1 MRQARQE
8 WRSQQAVFDIT
19 KLVFLDESGVATNL
33 SPLYGRAQKG
43 ERVYGDVPHGHWHTN
58 TFIGA
63 LRHDG
68 ITAPWLLDGPM
79 NGDAFLQYVSEVL
92 GPTLKAGDIVIADN
106 LSSHKV
112 AGVAEALAK
121 RGAKIIYLPAYS
133 PDLNPIENFFSKFKA
148 LLRKAGA
155 RTFDGLVA
163 SIAKILDSVTSCEC
177 FNYFSAAGYVHD

>member
-1 MRQARQE
+1 MRQAREQ
-8 WRSQQAVFDIT
+8 WHSQAASFDIT

-33 SPLYGRAQKG
+33 SPLYGRSPKG
-43 ERVYGDVPHGHWHTN
+43 ERVYGDVPHGHWHTS

-68 ITAPWLLDGPM
+68 ITAPRLLDGPI

-92 GPTLKAGDIVIADN
+92 GPTLKPGDIVIADN

-112 AGVAEALAK
+112 AGVAEALAR
-121 RGAKIIYLPAYS
+121 RGARIIYLPAYS

-148 LLRKAGA
+148 ALRKAGA
-155 RTFDGLVA
+155 RTFEGLVE
-163 SIAKILDSVTSCEC
+163 SIAKILDSVTAAEC
-177 FNYFSAAGYVHD
+177 SNYFSAAGYVYT